1 MLTEPFINQL
11 KGNKRI
17 TQRADVRESV
27 LESRRI
33 YSNLTNLEFA
43 AWYNNR
49 YGLKTAAVLK
59 ILDDDQKQKE
69 GGP

>member
-17 TQRADVRESV
+17 TRRADVRESV

-33 YSNLTNLEFA
+33 YSNLTDLEFA
-43 AWYNNR
+43 AWYNSR

-59 ILDDDQKQKE
+59 ILGDDQKQKE
-69 GGP
+69 VEP